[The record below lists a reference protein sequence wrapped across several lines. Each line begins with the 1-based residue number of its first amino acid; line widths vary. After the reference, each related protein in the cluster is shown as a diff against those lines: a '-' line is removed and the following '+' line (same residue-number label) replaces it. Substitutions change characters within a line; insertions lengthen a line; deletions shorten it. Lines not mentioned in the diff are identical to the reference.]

1 MDHWPINDAGMVLVV
16 GDDKDFL
23 KFLQQSPNRAEEEE
37 LPPTLCI
44 GESEAKGFLA
54 ETTLAEFADV
64 LPSIMKGEYKVE
76 GSERLKVEVDGI
88 VQPPALNEVAVFPS
102 RSATLL
108 EYALNVD
115 DEMVWRDYSDGVII
129 STPTGS
135 TAYAMSAGGP
145 MILRGAN
152 VAAVVSVNSM
162 DVTRRPLVVPSS
174 SRITL
179 SEITS
184 ASRCEVILDGTFRS
198 KVLGEVVVSQHP
210 QPARLVRLLKRYQTA
225 DLISKKIR
233 FAEELQ
239 KMPAS
244 AKLIL
249 TTLRYE
255 GPLTQKDL
263 LRKTMLPDR
272 TTRLSI
278 NLLVERGLIS
288 RRTFPKDARQ
298 KVYQLAYSSA

>member
-1 MDHWPINDAGMVLVV
+1 MVL
-16 GDDKDFL
+16 
-23 KFLQQSPNRAEEEE
+23 
-37 LPPTLCI
+37 
-44 GESEAKGFLA
+44 
-54 ETTLAEFADV
+54 
-64 LPSIMKGEYKVE
+64 
-76 GSERLKVEVDGI
+76 
-88 VQPPALNEVAVFPS
+88 
-102 RSATLL
+102 RSA
-108 EYALNVD
+108 NV
-115 DEMVWRDYSDGVII
+115 S
-129 STPTGS
+129 
-135 TAYAMSAGGP
+135 
-145 MILRGAN
+145 
-152 VAAVVSVNSM
+152 AVVSVNSM
-162 DVTRRPLVVPSS
+162 DVTRRPLIVPSS

-184 ASRCEVILDGTFRS
+184 ASRCEVVIDGTFRS
-198 KVLGEVVVSQHP
+198 KVLGEVAVSQHP

-225 DLISKKIR
+225 DMIGKKIR

-263 LRKTMLPDR
+263 SRKTMLPDR
-272 TTRLSI
+272 TARLSL